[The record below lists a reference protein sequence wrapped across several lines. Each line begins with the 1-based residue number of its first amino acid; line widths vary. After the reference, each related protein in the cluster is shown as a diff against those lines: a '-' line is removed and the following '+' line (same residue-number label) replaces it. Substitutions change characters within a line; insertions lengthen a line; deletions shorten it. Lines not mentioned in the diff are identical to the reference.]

1 MLPSRAMTRTS
12 LFLAT
17 LLLLA
22 CGGTQTTGTTT
33 PTANG
38 DGPAPSRLAIGT
50 SAQGELTESDRIEDG
65 AHHVDDYD
73 LDLDE
78 GQLVRIHVPAGAIDP
93 WLRVTGPDGFSIEN
107 DDAVPNTLDSMLQ
120 FAAPVTA
127 TYRVSVTAAVANQ
140 LGAYI
145 IDVGAMSAFPGEA
158 LALEGHTTGTL
169 GAVSDAMFPGHSFLH
184 FEGQG
189 GAIVRVRVT
198 SRDFDTIAQVIGPHG
213 ESWINDDANDLGP
226 EGTDRALDSTVFVAL
241 PETGTYQLIVSAY
254 GGGSAGNFAVATSVR
269 PPVIIH
275 GAETVPSAGFAG
287 PEGRGRILGLY
298 VGITEYTTHS
308 RLYGCADDATFMG
321 QAMRAAHL
329 QRVDEQTVLIDAQ
342 ATQAAFLEGLRSL
355 AARAQPDDV
364 VVIFYSGHGNIQP
377 VPPGGDPRELDGL
390 DETVVMI
397 DGQVTDTEVAHE
409 LDAIRANTTILALDS
424 CHAGGFAED
433 FMTRPGRMGIFSSDE
448 DVLSDTAEPRRAGG
462 YVSWYLRRGVLGE
475 ADYKPRDGVL
485 YAGELADYIYEGFV
499 TDDDFMNPP
508 GHIDPAQHL
517 LIHRGSI
524 GWNTILWAYP
534 RGEDL
539 HLPVLPDVALE
550 SSAP

>member
-1 MLPSRAMTRTS
+1 MTRTS
-12 LFLAT
+12 A
-17 LLLLA
+17 LLSAIVLLA
-22 CGGTQTTGTTT
+22 CGGTQSTGTTT
-33 PTANG
+33 PQANG

-50 SAQGELTESDRIEDG
+50 ATQGELTESDRVEDG
-65 AHHVDDYD
+65 RHHVDDYD
-73 LDLDE
+73 LDLTE
-78 GQLVRIHVPAGAIDP
+78 GQLIRIHVPGHDGPGALQDP
-93 WLRVTGPDGFSIEN
+93 WLRVTGPDGLNIEN
-107 DDAVPNTLDSMLQ
+107 DDALPGTLDSMIQ
-120 FAAPVTA
+120 FSAPATA
-127 TYRVSVTAAVANQ
+127 TYRVSVTSAPPNQ
-140 LGAYI
+140 LGTYVV
-145 IDVGAMSAFPGEA
+145 DVQSLPAVPGEA
-158 LALEGHTTGTL
+158 ITLETRTTGTL
-169 GAVSDAMFPGHSFLH
+169 GAIGDPMFSNHSFLH

-198 SRDFDTIAQVIGPHG
+198 SRDFDTIATVIGPHG
-213 ESWINDDANDLGP
+213 ETWINDDASDLGP
-226 EGTDRALDSTVFVAL
+226 EGTERALDSTVFVAL
-241 PETGTYQLIVSAY
+241 PESGTYQLIVSAY
-254 GGGSAGNFAVATSVR
+254 GAGSSGAFSVATTVR
-269 PPVIIH
+269 PPVIVH
-275 GAETVPSAGFAG
+275 AGETVPAGGFAG
-287 PEGRGRILGLY
+287 PEGHGRILSLI

-308 RLYGCADDATFMG
+308 RLYGCADDATFLG
-321 QAMRAAHL
+321 EAMRDAHL

-342 ATQAAFLEGLRSL
+342 ATTAAFLAGLRSL

-364 VVIFYSGHGNIQP
+364 VMIFYSGHGNIQP
-377 VPPGGDPRELDGL
+377 VPAGGDPRELDGL

-397 DGQVTDTEVAHE
+397 DGQLTDTEVSHE

-475 ADYKPRDGVL
+475 ADYKPHDGVL
-485 YAGELADYIYEGFV
+485 YAGELTDYLYEGFV

-517 LIHRGSI
+517 VLRRGSI

-539 HLPVLPDVALE
+539 RLPTLPDVSLE

>member
-1 MLPSRAMTRTS
+1 MTRTS
-12 LFLAT
+12 VFLST

-22 CGGTQTTGTTT
+22 CGGTQSTGGTT
-33 PTANG
+33 PQANG
-38 DGPAPSRLAIGT
+38 EGPAPSRLALGT
-50 SAQGELTESDRIEDG
+50 STQGELTESDRVEDG

-73 LDLDE
+73 IDLTE
-78 GQLVRIHVPAGAIDP
+78 GQIVRVHVPAGAIDP

-107 DDAVPNTLDSMLQ
+107 DDALPNTLDSLLQ
-120 FAAPVTA
+120 FAAPTTA

-145 IDVGAMSAFPGEA
+145 VDVSTLPAIPGEP
-158 LALEGHTTGTL
+158 LALDARATGTL
-169 GAVSDAMFPGHSFLH
+169 GAVSDPMFPGHSFLR

-189 GAIVRVRVT
+189 GAIVRIRVT
-198 SRDFDTIAQVIGPHG
+198 SRDFDTIATVIGPHG
-213 ESWINDDANDLGP
+213 ESWVNDDANDLGP
-226 EGTDRALDSTVFVAL
+226 EGTERALDSTVFVAL
-241 PETGTYQLIVSAY
+241 PETGIYQLVVSSY
-254 GGGSAGNFAVATSVR
+254 GAGSSGGFSVATSVR
-269 PPVIIH
+269 PPVIVH
-275 GAETVPSAGFAG
+275 AGETVPAGPFAG
-287 PEGRGRILGLY
+287 PEGRGRILSLI

-308 RLYGCADDATFMG
+308 RLYGCADDATFLG
-321 QAMRAAHL
+321 EAMRAAHL
-329 QRVDEQTVLIDAQ
+329 QRVDEQTVLIDSQ
-342 ATQAAFLEGLRSL
+342 ATQAAFMEGIRSL

-364 VVIFYSGHGNIQP
+364 VLIFYSGHGNVVP
-377 VPPGGDPRELDGL
+377 VPAAGDPHELDGI
-390 DETVVMI
+390 DETVVMV
-397 DGQVTDTEVAHE
+397 DGQLTDTEVVHE

-475 ADYKPRDGVL
+475 ADYKPHDGVL
-485 YAGELADYIYEGFV
+485 YAGELTDYIYEGFV
-499 TDDDFMNPP
+499 ADDDFMNPP
-508 GHIDPAQHL
+508 GHLDPAQHL
-517 LIHRGSI
+517 VIRRGSI

-539 HLPVLPDVALE
+539 QLPALPAVSLE